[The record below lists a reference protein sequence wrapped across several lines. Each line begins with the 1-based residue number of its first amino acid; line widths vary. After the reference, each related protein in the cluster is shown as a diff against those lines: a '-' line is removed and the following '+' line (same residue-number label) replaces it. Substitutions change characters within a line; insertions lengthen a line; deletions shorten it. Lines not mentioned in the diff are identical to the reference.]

1 MSSAEPFTATSDAV
15 APASISAQDAPPVTA
30 SAIPEATPHDRYLPG
45 DVAMWFF
52 IVAELL
58 VFACFFIAYGW
69 YRANEPSVFAHGQAQ
84 LHIGLGAF
92 NTIVLILG
100 GLCAATA
107 AQQARA
113 AVAGAGNGT
122 QATARA
128 LRLARR
134 CLLAACAFGLVFVVC
149 KLTDFGL
156 LFKAGHDVDSDD
168 FWMFYFSLT
177 FFHFMHVLLG
187 MVILLYVYWPLRK
200 LAGKD
205 GAGCTVEQAH
215 AVESGA
221 SYWHMVDM
229 VWLVLFAL
237 VYIARQASHSV

>member
-1 MSSAEPFTATSDAV
+1 MM
-15 APASISAQDAPPVTA
+15 A
-30 SAIPEATPHDRYLPG
+30 SAIPEAAPHDRYLPG

-58 VFACFFIAYGW
+58 VFACFFMAYGW
-69 YRANEPSVFAHGQAQ
+69 HRVHEPSVFTHGQAQ

-92 NTIVLILG
+92 NTVVLILG
-100 GLCAATA
+100 GLCAAAA
-107 AQQARA
+107 AQQARVA
-113 AVAGAGNGT
+113 IAVVGNST
-122 QATARA
+122 QATAHA

-134 CLLAACAFGLVFVVC
+134 GLLAAFAFGMVFVVC

-156 LFKAGHDVDSDD
+156 LFKAGYNLDSDD

-200 LAGKD
+200 AAGQD
-205 GAGCTVEQAH
+205 GAGCTPDQAH

-221 SYWHMVDM
+221 AYWHMVDM

-237 VYIARQASHSV
+237 VYIAR